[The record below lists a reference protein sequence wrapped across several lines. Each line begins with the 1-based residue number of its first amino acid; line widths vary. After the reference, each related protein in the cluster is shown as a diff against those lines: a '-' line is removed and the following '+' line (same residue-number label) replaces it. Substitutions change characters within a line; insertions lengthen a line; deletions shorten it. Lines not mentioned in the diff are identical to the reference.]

1 MGDLGLERLRIESLR
16 NILEMELRLQ
26 GKWALFL
33 GGNGA
38 GKTTV
43 LESVYLLAR
52 GKSFRGRRSGEMT
65 SVGRSKTTV
74 EGDVADAV
82 TGSMQRI
89 SFVRRQTL
97 KEVRVNGVLVTDR
110 SRVAPRF
117 VVRLVGDASSRLFE
131 GEPAVRRG
139 FLDLNLFHVEQSGG
153 NLLQRFKRSLEQRNA
168 WLRGGGKGRAVW
180 DAPFVVSGRELHC
193 ARERLFEELN
203 EEFVGLSR
211 DFGFLSGSRLVL
223 RSGWGD
229 CQSLAEALFADRKG
243 ERTVGYTR
251 VGPQRADFG
260 VSGQLGDACWS
271 RGQVKVLV
279 CLLQLAFDRVQSHR
293 LGCGSIW
300 LLDDLWAELD
310 SESSRAICELFCAA
324 GGQCLFTAAG
334 GDRIEIQRDLPSDT
348 QLFHVERGAIVDA
361 S

>member
-1 MGDLGLERLRIESLR
+1 M
-16 NILEMELRLQ
+16 EMELGLKGTR
-26 GKWALFL
+26 ALFV

-65 SVGRSKTTV
+65 SVGKAKTTV
-74 EGDVADAV
+74 EGDVAEAAS
-82 TGSMQRI
+82 GSRQRI
-89 SFVRRQTL
+89 SFVRRQSF
-97 KEVRVNGVLVTDR
+97 KEVRVNGVLMADR
-110 SRVAPRF
+110 SMVAPCF
-117 VVRLVGDASSRLFE
+117 VVRLVGDASSRLLE

-153 NLLQRFKRSLEQRNA
+153 NLLHRFKRSLEQRNA
-168 WLRGGGKGRAVW
+168 WLRGGGQGRAVW
-180 DAPFVVSGRELHC
+180 DAPFVASGRELHC
-193 ARERLFEELN
+193 AREGLFGELN
-203 EEFVGLSR
+203 EEFVGLSQ

-223 RSGWGD
+223 RSGWRD
-229 CQSLAEALFADRKG
+229 DQSLAEALFADRKG
-243 ERTVGYTR
+243 ERMAGYTR
-251 VGPQRADFG
+251 VGPHRADFG
-260 VSGQLGDACWS
+260 VSGQLGDVCWS

-279 CLLQLAFDRVQSHR
+279 CLLQLAFDRVQTRH

-310 SESSRAICELFCAA
+310 GESSRAICDLFCSA
-324 GGQCLFTAAG
+324 GGQCLFTAV
-334 GDRIEIQRDLPSDT
+334 GDDRTEILRDLPSDT
-348 QLFHVERGAIVDA
+348 QMFHVERGAIVDA